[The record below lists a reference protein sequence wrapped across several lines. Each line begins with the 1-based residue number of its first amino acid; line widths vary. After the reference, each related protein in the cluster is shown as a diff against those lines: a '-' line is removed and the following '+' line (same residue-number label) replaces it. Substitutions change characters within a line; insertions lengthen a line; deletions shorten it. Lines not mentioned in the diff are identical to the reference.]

1 MGMCHLT
8 EKVSL
13 LSSLVLNRVYN
24 FTQVGLDNKQGIA
37 CTTDLVCSQA
47 DQRNCLGHHDVTCD
61 MWCQTF
67 TVFCDTCSRL
77 YSRSG
82 KNAA

>member
-8 EKVSL
+8 ERVWF

-24 FTQVGLDNKQGIA
+24 FMQVGLDNEQGIA

-47 DQRNCLGHHDVTCD
+47 DQRNMFGA
-61 MWCQTF
+61 
-67 TVFCDTCSRL
+67 S
-77 YSRSG
+77 
-82 KNAA
+82 

>member
-8 EKVSL
+8 EKVWFF
-13 LSSLVLNRVYN
+13 SSLVPNRVYN

-47 DQRNCLGHHDVTCD
+47 EQRNCLGHHDVTCD

-67 TVFCDTCSRL
+67 TVFRDTCSWL

>member
-8 EKVSL
+8 EKVWF

-24 FTQVGLDNKQGIA
+24 FTQVGLDKKQGIA

-67 TVFCDTCSRL
+67 TVFRDTCSRL

-82 KNAA
+82 KTAA

>member
-8 EKVSL
+8 EKVWF

-37 CTTDLVCSQA
+37 CTADLVCSRA
-47 DQRNCLGHHDVTCD
+47 DQRNCLGHDDITCGVKHLLSFVTPALGFIQEVGR
-61 MWCQTF
+61 MLHET
-67 TVFCDTCSRL
+67 
-77 YSRSG
+77 
-82 KNAA
+82 